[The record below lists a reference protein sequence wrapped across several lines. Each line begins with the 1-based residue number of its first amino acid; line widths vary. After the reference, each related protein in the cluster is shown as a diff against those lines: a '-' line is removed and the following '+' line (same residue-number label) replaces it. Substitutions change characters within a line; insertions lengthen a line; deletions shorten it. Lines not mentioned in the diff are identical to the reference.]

1 MSLLTRTSRS
11 HSPSTHSSAR
21 HRQFTRALLAL
32 GAVLAATGCGSGL
45 VEIASAASPATTI
58 ASTTAATASTGA
70 STAPV
75 TGAVLTPG
83 PIAFPSGFMKSV
95 KDYGAAGDGFTDDTA
110 ALQAAL
116 SDGRSNAAAN
126 YNGVPKGLYFPPGTY
141 LIHDTLV
148 WNGCCVTLQGSGSSA
163 SVIRLTPSAPG
174 FGSATTP
181 KPMIQTP
188 AGNTSFR
195 QDIWDL
201 GFSVGAA
208 NAGAVGIDYVSNNTG
223 SIRNVQVLSE
233 DGGGA
238 VGVTLTRFYAG
249 PLLIKNLSV
258 TGFAYGLNTAAYE
271 YGQTLEGI
279 TLQHQTVAGI
289 YNKQQTISVRN
300 LHSINSVPAVVND
313 GGIVLVLDAILGGG
327 VSGANAI
334 QNHGGLYARDVTAS
348 GYGAT
353 LADTSGSQPI
363 TVNGKL
369 TEYVVGTPQTLRGGS
384 NAISLNLPVAE
395 TPSYVDTNL
404 AKWAAFTPS
413 FYGDSKSLQTTMN
426 SGASTIYFPFTEY
439 LAYNEVVINVPDTVK
454 RIVGFSSVVNS
465 SPSGTNGGGIRF
477 VVNSQST
484 QPLIVEQFGYGV
496 KVEHHGQRPVVLKSG
511 KFNYSSFPG
520 AGNVFLEDV
529 ITDQLVFQAGQQVWA
544 RQLNDEVT
552 GTKITNNGTLWV
564 LGLKTENDGTVIDTA
579 ATGKTEVLGNLI
591 YPAQGV
597 ASNSILFRSASQSV
611 SYIYSQSSYCPICG
625 YATQV
630 AETISGVTL
639 EVTANPARRY
649 VMALYHG
656 Q

>member
-1 MSLLTRTSRS
+1 MLPLTLTSRS
-11 HSPSTHSSAR
+11 RSASANSPVPR
-21 HRQFTRALLAL
+21 RQFTGALIAL
-32 GAVLAATGCGSGL
+32 GAVLAVTGCGSGL
-45 VEIASAASPATTI
+45 VQTASAASPAG
-58 ASTTAATASTGA
+58 ASTTSASSSAAASA

-83 PIAFPSGFMKSV
+83 PIAFPTGFMKSV

-116 SDGRSNAAAN
+116 SDGRSNTSAN

-163 SVIRLTPSAPG
+163 SVIRLAPSAAG
-174 FGSATTP
+174 FGSAATP
-181 KPMIQTP
+181 KPMIETP

-201 GFSVGAA
+201 GLTVGAG

-223 SIRNVQVLSE
+223 SIRNVHVLSE

-238 VGVTLTRFYAG
+238 VGVTLTRHYPG

-271 YGQTLEGI
+271 YGPTLEGI
-279 TLQHQTVAGI
+279 TLQDQTVAGI
-289 YNKQQTISVRN
+289 YNKQQTITIRN
-300 LHSINSVPAVVND
+300 LHSTNAVPAVVNS
-313 GGIVLVLDAILGGG
+313 GGIVLVLDAILAGG
-327 VSGANAI
+327 VPGVDAI
-334 QNHGGLYARDVTAS
+334 QNVGGLYARDVTAS
-348 GYGAT
+348 GYSAT
-353 LADTSGSQPI
+353 LVDTSGPQPI

-384 NAISLNLPVAE
+384 KAISLNLPVAE

-404 AKWAAFTPS
+404 TKWAAFTPA
-413 FYGDSKSLQTTMN
+413 FYGDSKTLQTVMN
-426 SGASTIYFPFTEY
+426 SGASTVYFPFGEY

-484 QPLIVEQFGYGV
+484 QPLLVEQFGYGV
-496 KVEHHGQRPVVLKSG
+496 KVEQHGPRPVVLRSG
-511 KFNYSSFPG
+511 KFSYSSFPG
-520 AGNVFLEDV
+520 AGKLFLEDV
-529 ITDQLVFQAGQQVWA
+529 ITDQVVFQAGQQVWA
-544 RQLNDEVT
+544 RQLNDEVA
-552 GTKITNNGTLWV
+552 GTKITNNGTLWI

-579 ATGKTEVLGNLI
+579 ATGQTEVLGNLI

-611 SYIYSQSSYCPICG
+611 SYIYSQSSYCPTCG

-639 EVTANPARRY
+639 EITANQSRRY